1 MTPTRSIPGLLSVL
15 WRLPW
20 LRLLVYLALVAL
32 VVVLARLLA
41 SVVVTALIAY
51 ALAFVVHPVLAWLE
65 KRRVKRTLGVLLVVV
80 FLLSVVSLLSWT
92 VLSQVVSLIGELPA
106 LAARLPDLIGGLL
119 KRLSSVPG
127 LESAQK
133 QFSVF
138 LTQEAQQLRNNLGP
152 TFQRLLTSGGTV
164 LGGVVSV
171 VGWLGQGVL
180 VLILSV
186 YFMLDYERVGH
197 GFLRILP
204 LAWQPTALQLSEDV
218 ALAFGG
224 YLRGQL
230 LIGLAVGAL
239 VALGL
244 ILLGIPNALAI
255 GLLAAVLDIVPYLGP
270 VVSALPAVLLALP
283 SGWVTVL
290 LVVGVFIVANQIEG
304 NLLSPFI
311 MGKTTNLSPA
321 AVLLAILAGLTLGGL
336 VGAVLAIPT
345 VTLLWRWTLRYWLPS
360 AAYNSPP
367 KA

>member
-1 MTPTRSIPGLLSVL
+1 MTPIRSVPGLLSAI

-20 LRLLVYLALVAL
+20 VRLLVYLALAAL
-32 VVVLARLLA
+32 ALGLARLLT
-41 SVVVTALIAY
+41 SVIVTALIAY
-51 ALAFVVHPVLAWLE
+51 TLAFLVHPVLAWLE
-65 KRRVKRTLGVLLVVV
+65 QRRVKRMFGVLLVVMV
-80 FLLSVVSLLSWT
+80 LLAVVLLLAWT
-92 VLSQVVSLIGELPA
+92 VLSQVVSLVGELPA
-106 LAARLPDLIGGLL
+106 LAARLPDLVGGLL

-127 LESAQK
+127 LENAQQ
-133 QFSVF
+133 QFTTF

-180 VLILSV
+180 VLILSI
-186 YFMLDYERVGH
+186 YFMLDYDRVGQ
-197 GFLRILP
+197 GLLRVLP
-204 LAWQPTALQLSEDV
+204 LAWQPTATQLSEDT
-218 ALAFGG
+218 ALSFGG

-244 ILLGIPNALAI
+244 SALGVPNALAI

-283 SGWVTVL
+283 SGWITVL
-290 LVVGVFIVANQIEG
+290 LVVAVFVVANQIEG
-304 NLLSPFI
+304 NFLSPFI

-321 AVLLAILAGLTLGGL
+321 AVLLTILAGLTLGGL

-345 VTLLWRWTLRYWLPS
+345 ATLLWRWTLRYWLPS
-360 AAYNSPP
+360 AAHNAPP
-367 KA
+367 EV